1 MIKFSKQIWVLG
13 VGLVF
18 TCSGAWAVDLAT
30 VNGKVIT
37 DKDLKTALAGV
48 SEGQRENL
56 LKDVSSRRQILG
68 SMIDQELLVQEA
80 EKDKLDQDAEYKE
93 ALSSFRKQYLTGKIL
108 NKKLATKISDSS
120 VKKYYENHKAR
131 FSTDEVHAQ
140 HILVSDEA
148 QARDLMKK
156 AKEPNADF
164 QALAE
169 KNSKDPSAKNNRGD
183 LGFFGRDRMVP
194 EFTEAAFAGKAGEIV
209 GPVKTAF
216 GYHIIKVIELK
227 PGKAL
232 PYSDVEARVRMELR
246 NELIQEMVGKLK
258 QQAKVSVDDKA
269 VDKL

>member
-1 MIKFSKQIWVLG
+1 MTKFSKQIWILG
-13 VGLVF
+13 VGFVF
-18 TCSGAWAVDLAT
+18 ACPGAWAVDLAT

-37 DKDLKTALAGV
+37 DKDLKSALSGV

-56 LKDVSSRRQILG
+56 LKDASSRRQILT

-80 EKDKLDQDAEYKE
+80 EKDKMDQDAEYKE
-93 ALSSFRKQYLTGKIL
+93 ALNSFRKQYLTGKVL
-108 NKKLATKISDSS
+108 NKKLAAKISDST
-120 VKKYYENHKAR
+120 VKKYYENHKSR

-148 QARDLMKK
+148 VARDLLKK

-164 QALAE
+164 QVLAE

-194 EFTEAAFAGKAGEIV
+194 EFTEAAFSGKAGDIV
-209 GPVKTAF
+209 GPVKTSF

-232 PYSDVEARVRMELR
+232 PFSDVEARVRMELR

-258 QQAKVSVDDKA
+258 QQAKVNVDDKA